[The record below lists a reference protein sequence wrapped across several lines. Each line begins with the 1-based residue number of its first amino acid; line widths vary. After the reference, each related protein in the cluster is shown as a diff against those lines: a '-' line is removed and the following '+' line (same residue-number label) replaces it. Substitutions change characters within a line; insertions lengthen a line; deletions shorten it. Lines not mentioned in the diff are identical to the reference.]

1 MTAGSPAAPPGRSR
15 TRVLTQGV
23 TPSLHVY
30 YKNTRIK
37 QYHKENRALR
47 TETTINNTYDFGI
60 GKRLHNLPKLREI
73 GFAANR
79 RLLEIERLSHDCML
93 AEETFQSINNPVTA
107 GEQRASGLRFA
118 DPRIHALLHALV
130 LFRQV
135 AEGFRCADLRNHL
148 AALSGR
154 DPQSISQGATTYQL
168 RRLRLHGLIERL
180 PNSFRYR
187 VTATGFR
194 VALFFTRA
202 YNRILRPGLA
212 AALPNLNAVAT
223 PLKRAFNNVEA
234 QITRW
239 INDAQLASKNLTHLH
254 PDS

>member
-1 MTAGSPAAPPGRSR
+1 
-15 TRVLTQGV
+15 V
-23 TPSLHVY
+23 TPSLNAY

-60 GKRLHNLPKLREI
+60 GRRLVNLPKLRAV

-93 AEETFQSINNPVTA
+93 AEDTLQAINNPVLK
-107 GEQRASGLRFA
+107 GRQRASGLRFA
-118 DPRIHALLHALV
+118 DARVHALWHAII
-130 LFRQV
+130 LFRQL
-135 AEGFRCADLRNHL
+135 ADGFRAADLRRQL

-154 DPQSISQGATTYQL
+154 DAAAISQGAITYQL

-187 VTATGFR
+187 VTSFGLRA
-194 VALFFTRA
+194 ALFFTRL
-202 YNRILRPGLA
+202 YNRFLRPGLA
-212 AALPNLNAVAT
+212 AAVPVLRAVDA
-223 PLKRAFNNVEA
+223 PLKRAFDKIDA
-234 QITRW
+234 QVDAW
-239 INDAQLASKNLTHLH
+239 INRAKFAA
-254 PDS
+254 